1 MTKLKHLFQP
11 IKIGD
16 LELKNRIVMT
26 CANASGGG
34 GEHVLRYYA
43 ERAAGGC
50 GLLIVGGMYT
60 YDTGTGKTFY
70 GGRKDVTEEEARAI
84 REFALYGEE
93 LLPDLRRF
101 TQTMHDNGAKVAAQ
115 LLMTYEWKHDW
126 KTNKQGPTEL
136 VSASDGY
143 NPARLGEA
151 RGITV
156 DEIKQIVGEYGDAA
170 RIAREAGFDAI
181 EIHAGIGYFLNQ
193 FLSPH
198 SNKRTDEYGGPVEN
212 RMRIL
217 LEIVEDCQGKV
228 DKDYPIIARI
238 SAEDFV
244 EGGNTLEDTRPI
256 AVALEK
262 AGIVAIDVETGWH
275 ESPTPMVQQWVKP
288 GQYVYLAE
296 DIKKVVSIPVMTAYR
311 IWHPE
316 LADRIIAEG
325 RAELVGM
332 ARALVADPELPNKA
346 MAGRF
351 DDINYCIA
359 CCRCLD
365 TAISGECPSCAVNP
379 RVGRE
384 ALYNIEAAPD
394 DQKKRILVIG
404 GGPAGMEAARV
415 AALRGHR
422 VTLCDRN
429 RRLGGS
435 LLLASI
441 LNPELPKFLKYQVR
455 QVRRLPIDIKLNTS
469 VDVNLVRRLRP
480 QAVIVATGGLPPKY
494 DIKGSGRDNVL
505 SSHDM
510 LTAMIRPPRK
520 GGMLQGMMWRFA
532 SLALRYIDSPSLF
545 RWGLRFSFPF
555 KKRVAIIGGG
565 FAGCELADVLAD
577 SGKQVTL
584 LEESRRLGFDI
595 GITTRWVV
603 LMRLWQFGV
612 TMERN
617 AKVIEITDKGVNAII
632 GDEGKAFEADTVAL
646 TMPLVTND
654 KLARDLETD
663 GFKVYAVGDCAAT
676 GGRIMEAMAAG
687 FRAGYE
693 V

>member
-1 MTKLKHLFQP
+1 MTQLKHLFSP
-11 IKIGD
+11 IKLGN

-34 GEHVLRYYA
+34 GEHVLQYYA
-43 ERAAGGC
+43 ERARGGA

-60 YDTGTGKTFY
+60 FDTGPGKTLY
-70 GGRKDVTEEEARAI
+70 GGRHDVTAEEAQAI

-93 LLPDLRRF
+93 LLPFLRKF

-115 LLMTYEWKHDW
+115 LLMTYEWKRDW

-143 NPARLGEA
+143 EPARLGKA

-156 DEIKQIVGEYGDAA
+156 DEIHQIVAEYGDAA
-170 RIAREAGFDAI
+170 LIAKKAGFDAI

-193 FLSPH
+193 FLSPF
-198 SNKRTDEYGGPVEN
+198 SNKRTDDYGGAVEN
-212 RMRIL
+212 RMRML
-217 LEIVEDCQGKV
+217 MQIVEDCQRKV
-228 DKDYPIIARI
+228 GDDFPIIARI
-238 SAEDFV
+238 SAEDFM
-244 EGGNTLEDTRPI
+244 EGGNTLADTKPI
-256 AVALEK
+256 ALALEK

-275 ESPTPMVQQWVKP
+275 ESSTPMVQQWVTP

-296 DIKKVVSIPVMTAYR
+296 EIKKVVRMPVMTAYR
-311 IWHPE
+311 IWHPA
-316 LADRIIAEG
+316 LADRIIGEG
-325 RAELVGM
+325 RADLVGM

-346 MAGRF
+346 KAGKF

-384 ALYNIEAAPD
+384 AVYNIEPAA
-394 DQKKRILVIG
+394 QKKRVLVIG

-422 VTLCDRN
+422 VTLCDRYP
-429 RRLGGS
+429 RLGGS
-435 LLLASI
+435 LLLACI
-441 LNPELPKFLKYQVR
+441 MNPELPKFLKYQVH
-455 QVRRLPIDIKLNTS
+455 QVRKLPIQIRLNTE
-469 VDVNLVRRLRP
+469 VDLTFVRSMRP
-480 QAVIVATGGLPPKY
+480 DVIIVATGGLPPKY
-494 DIKGSGRDNVL
+494 PPQWLSKANVL

-510 LTAMIRPPRK
+510 LTAMVRPPHK
-520 GGMLQGMMWRFA
+520 GGTLQKSMWRAA
-532 SLALRYIDSPSLF
+532 STAMRRANQPSLF
-545 RWGLRFSFPF
+545 RWGLKFNFPF
-555 KKRVAIIGGG
+555 KKRVVIIGGG
-565 FAGCELADVLAD
+565 FAGCELADVLVER
-577 SGKQVTL
+577 GKKVTL

-603 LMRLWQFGV
+603 LMRLWKFGV

-617 AKVIEITDKGVNAII
+617 AKVVEI
-632 GDEGKAFEADTVAL
+632 GDKAVSAMVGDAGKSFEADTVAL
-646 TMPLVTND
+646 TMPLITND
-654 KLARDLETD
+654 TLANELKEKGYT
-663 GFKVYAVGDCAAT
+663 VYKVGDCAAA
-676 GGRIMEAMAAG
+676 GGRLMEAMASG

-693 V
+693 I

>member
-1 MTKLKHLFQP
+1 MMTKLNNLFKP
-11 IKIGD
+11 IKLGD

-60 YDTGTGKTFY
+60 FDTGPGKTFY

-84 REFALYGEE
+84 RQFALYGEE
-93 LLPDLRRF
+93 LLPFLRKF
-101 TQTMHDNGAKVAAQ
+101 TQTMHDNEAKVAAQ
-115 LLMTYEWKHDW
+115 LLMTYEWKRDW
-126 KTNKQGPTEL
+126 KTNKEGPTEL
-136 VSASDGY
+136 ISASDGY

-151 RGITV
+151 RGVTV
-156 DEIKQIVGEYGDAA
+156 DEVHQIVGEYGDAA
-170 RIAREAGFDAI
+170 RIARDAGFDAI

-198 SNKRTDEYGGPVEN
+198 TNKRNDEYGGPVEN

-217 LEIVEDCQGKV
+217 LEIVEDCQRKAGK
-228 DKDYPIIARI
+228 DFPIIARI
-238 SAEDFV
+238 SADDFM
-244 EGGNTLEDTRPI
+244 EGGNTLEETKPI
-256 AVALEK
+256 AVALEQ
-262 AGIVAIDVETGWH
+262 AGVVAIDVETGWH

-296 DIKKVVSIPVMTAYR
+296 EIKKVVGVPVMTAYR
-311 IWHPE
+311 IWHPA
-316 LADRIIAEG
+316 LADSIIAQG
-325 RAELVGM
+325 RADLVGM

-346 MAGRF
+346 LAGNF

-365 TAISGECPSCAVNP
+365 TAISGQCPSCAVNA

-384 ALYNIEAAPD
+384 AVYNIKPAAD
-394 DQKKRILVIG
+394 RKRVLVIG
-404 GGPAGMEAARV
+404 GGPGGMEAARV
-415 AALRGHR
+415 AALRGHQ
-422 VTLCDRN
+422 VTLCDRY

-435 LLLASI
+435 LLLACVM
-441 LNPELPKFLKYQVR
+441 NPELPKFLRYQTR
-455 QVRRLPIDIKLNTS
+455 QVIKLPIDVRLSTT
-469 VDVNLVRRLRP
+469 VDASFVDKMKPDVV
-480 QAVIVATGGLPPKY
+480 VIATGGIPPKY
-494 DIKGSGRDNVL
+494 DIPGAGGPNVL

-510 LTAMIRPPRK
+510 LTAMLRPPAK
-520 GGMLQGMMWRFA
+520 GGILQRVMWRFG
-532 SLALRYIDSPSLF
+532 SLALRYIDRPSLV
-545 RWGLRFSFPF
+545 RWALGLPFPF
-555 KKRVAIIGGG
+555 KKRVVIIGGG
-565 FAGCELADVLAD
+565 FAGCELADVLAER
-577 SGKQVTL
+577 GKKVTL

-595 GITTRWVV
+595 GITTRWVQ
-603 LMRLWQFGV
+603 LMRLWQSDV
-612 TMERN
+612 NMQRN
-617 AKVIEITDKGVNAII
+617 AKADQISDRGVRAIVE
-632 GDEGKAFEADTVAL
+632 DQEQFFEADTVAL
-646 TMPLVTND
+646 TKP
-654 KLARDLETD
+654 LETNEQLAKELE
-663 GFKVYAVGDCAAT
+663 GKGYRVYRVGDCAAT

>member
-1 MTKLKHLFQP
+1 MTQLKHLFSP
-11 IKIGD
+11 IKLGR

-60 YDTGTGKTFY
+60 FDTGPGKTFY
-70 GGRKDVTEEEARAI
+70 GGRRGVTEEEARAI

-93 LLPDLRRF
+93 LLPFLQRF

-115 LLMTYEWKHDW
+115 LLMTYEWKRDW
-126 KTNKQGPTEL
+126 KANKSGPTEL

-143 NPARLGEA
+143 KPARLGEA
-151 RGITV
+151 RGITI
-156 DEIKQIVGEYGDAA
+156 DEIRQIVGEYGDAA
-170 RIAREAGFDAI
+170 LVAKKAGFDAI

-198 SNKRTDEYGGPVEN
+198 TNKRTDEYGGPVEN
-212 RMRIL
+212 RMRML
-217 LEIVEDCQGKV
+217 MEIVEDCRRKAGS
-228 DKDYPIIARI
+228 DYPIIARI
-238 SAEDFV
+238 SAEDFM
-244 EGGNTLEDTRPI
+244 EGGNTLADTKPI
-256 AVALEK
+256 AVALER

-275 ESPTPMVQQWVKP
+275 ESSTPMVQQWVRP

-296 DIKKVVSIPVMTAYR
+296 AIKEVVDIPVMTAYR
-311 IWHPE
+311 IWDPRH
-316 LADRIIAEG
+316 ADRIVAEG
-325 RAELVGM
+325 RADLVGM

-346 MAGRF
+346 REGRY

-384 ALYNIEAAPD
+384 AIYRIEPAV
-394 DQKKRILVIG
+394 QNKKVLVIG

-415 AALRGHR
+415 AALRGHS
-422 VTLCDRN
+422 VTLCDRYP
-429 RRLGGS
+429 RLGGS

-441 LNPELPKFLKYQVR
+441 MNPELPRFLKYQVR
-455 QVRRLPIDIKLNTS
+455 QVRKLPIDIRLRTN
-469 VDVNLVRRLRP
+469 VDFNLVRKMNP
-480 QAVIVATGGLPPKY
+480 DAVVVATGGLPPKY
-494 DIKGSGRDNVL
+494 DIPGADRDNVL
-505 SSHDM
+505 GSHDL
-510 LTAMIRPPRK
+510 LTAIVRPPRK
-520 GGMLQGMMWRFA
+520 GGMAMRLMWRVA
-532 SLALRYIDSPSLF
+532 SLALRYVYSPALF
-545 RWGLRFSFPF
+545 RWSLRFPFPF
-555 KKRVAIIGGG
+555 KKKVVVIGGG
-565 FAGCELADVLAD
+565 FAGCELSDVLAER
-577 SGKQVTL
+577 GKKVIL

-595 GITTRWVV
+595 GITTRWVQ

-612 TMERN
+612 TMERG
-617 AKVIEITDKGVNAII
+617 AKVTAITDKGVSAVV
-632 GDEGKAFEADTVAL
+632 GDEGKSYEADTVAL
-646 TMPLVTND
+646 TMPLVTSGR
-654 KLARDLETD
+654 LADELERE
-663 GFKVYAVGDCAAT
+663 GFRVYRAGDCAVT

-687 FRAGYE
+687 FKAGYE
-693 V
+693 I